1 MMATAT
7 ILRVIPMLR
16 THSSH
21 DHMIFSDLKLLTIVE
36 IRFTNSMVDEP
47 FLLRCFLYAPRL
59 LAGQEYAEL
68 TGGVQRNYCGAS
80 SVKAAKREIA
90 PIYLYVDIYIYIY
103 TCIYVKSMV
112 QLKTDI
118 FSGGLRRFAKVPPLS
133 LLRYRVGS
141 RTSTNLRGNLVHLD

>member
-1 MMATAT
+1 M
-7 ILRVIPMLR
+7 
-16 THSSH
+16 
-21 DHMIFSDLKLLTIVE
+21 
-36 IRFTNSMVDEP
+36 
-47 FLLRCFLYAPRL
+47 
-59 LAGQEYAEL
+59 
-68 TGGVQRNYCGAS
+68 
-80 SVKAAKREIA
+80 KAAKREIA
-90 PIYLYVDIYIYIY
+90 PIYLYVDIYIYIHIY